1 MIHMAGEY
9 IPFEEKKTI
18 IAKIFKR
25 EADLLQKLR
34 KHSFGKFVIHKMN
47 GVLIRVELQSSE
59 LINEDEEID
68 LS

>member
-1 MIHMAGEY
+1 MAGEY

-25 EADLLQKLR
+25 EASLLQKLR
-34 KHSFGKFVIHKMN
+34 RHSFGKFVIHKMN